1 MNILTKFPIGQ
12 YVDGNSSW
20 LRIIDSRLKIIAVS
34 IFLITP
40 IWAGPLWRLSLVICL
55 IFITFISLIP
65 PRVWWRSLLF
75 LVGLSLFIGLLSLI
89 ASSDTQSLDSSL
101 RDPNELN
108 LMLESQKH
116 WNILEI
122 PSKKIGFIIFGP
134 FNLSRKAFELGI
146 KTSTLIFTVIHSVN
160 LMLLTTLQEDIV
172 WALSWFM
179 KPLGKVGL
187 PIDKWLFQLL
197 LALRFIPLVQ
207 EELQNIIKSVSV
219 RSINLRSLGF
229 KKSINVL
236 LTMVE
241 RLFLNIFLRID
252 QGADSLLS
260 KKEISIKTQRYRAF
274 DKKNSLTYIFNSLS
288 ICFIFIA
295 IFLRKQYGA
304 CLLYTSPSP

>member
-1 MNILTKFPIGQ
+1 MNILTKFSIGQ
-12 YVDGNSSW
+12 YVDGNRSW
-20 LRIIDSRLKIIAVS
+20 LRLVDSRLKIIS
-34 IFLITP
+34 LLIFLITP

-55 IFITFISLIP
+55 LCITVLSLLPSRI
-65 PRVWWRSLLF
+65 WWRSLVF
-75 LVGLSLFIGLLSLI
+75 LLGLSLLVGFLSLI
-89 ASSDTQSLDSSL
+89 ASSDIQSLDSPV

-108 LMLESQKH
+108 LILESQEK

-122 PSKKIGFIIFGP
+122 PSMKIGFITLGP
-134 FNLSRKAFELGI
+134 YNLSRKAFELGI

-160 LMLLTTLQEDIV
+160 LMLLTTMQEDLV

-179 KPLGKVGL
+179 HPLRKVGL

-207 EELQNIIKSVSV
+207 EELQNILKSVSV

-236 LTMVE
+236 LTMFE
-241 RLFLNIFLRID
+241 RLFLNIFLRIE

-260 KKEISIKTQRYRAF
+260 KKNILIKTYRF
-274 DKKNSLTYIFNSLS
+274 KTFKKNNYLNFIFNSLS

-304 CLLYTSPSP
+304 L

>member
-12 YVDGNSSW
+12 YVDGNRSW
-20 LRIIDSRLKIIAVS
+20 LRIVDSRLKIIAVF

-40 IWAGPLWRLSLVICL
+40 IWAGPLWRISLVICL
-55 IFITFISLIP
+55 LFITFISLLP
-65 PRVWWRSLLF
+65 FRVWWRSLLF
-75 LVGLSLFIGLLSLI
+75 LLGLSLIIGLLSTI
-89 ASSDTQSLDSSL
+89 AFSDIQSLDSSL

-108 LMLESQKH
+108 LILESQET

-122 PSKKIGFIIFGP
+122 PSKKIGFITLGSY
-134 FNLSRKAFELGI
+134 NLSRKALELGI

-179 KPLGKVGL
+179 IPLRKVGL

-260 KKEISIKTQRYRAF
+260 KKKITIKTYRYKAF
-274 DKKNSLTYIFNSLS
+274 DKKNSLTFIFNSLS
-288 ICFIFIA
+288 ICFICIA

-304 CLLYTSPSP
+304 L

>member
-12 YVDGNSSW
+12 YVDGNRSW
-20 LRIIDSRLKIIAVS
+20 LRIVDSRLKIIAVF

-40 IWAGPLWRLSLVICL
+40 IWAGPLWRISLVICL
-55 IFITFISLIP
+55 LFITFISLLP
-65 PRVWWRSLLF
+65 FRVWWRSLLF
-75 LVGLSLFIGLLSLI
+75 LLGLSLIIGLLSTI
-89 ASSDTQSLDSSL
+89 AFSDIQSLDSSL

-108 LMLESQKH
+108 LILESQET

-122 PSKKIGFIIFGP
+122 PSRKIGFITLGSY
-134 FNLSRKAFELGI
+134 NLSRKALELGI

-179 KPLGKVGL
+179 IPLRKVGL

-236 LTMVE
+236 LTMIE

-252 QGADSLLS
+252 QGADALLT
-260 KKEISIKTQRYRAF
+260 KKKITIKTYRYKAF
-274 DKKNSLTYIFNSLS
+274 DKKNSLTFIFNSLS
-288 ICFIFIA
+288 ICFICIA

-304 CLLYTSPSP
+304 L

>member
-12 YVDGNSSW
+12 YVESNSSW
-20 LRIIDSRLKIIAVS
+20 LRIVDSRLKIIAVL

-75 LVGLSLFIGLLSLI
+75 LLGLSLFIGLLSLI

-108 LMLESQKH
+108 LILESQEN

-122 PSKKIGFIIFGP
+122 PSKKIGFITFGP
-134 FNLSRKAFELGI
+134 HNLSRKAFELGI

-179 KPLGKVGL
+179 KPLGNNGRSGRSIRREV
-187 PIDKWLFQLL
+187 
-197 LALRFIPLVQ
+197 
-207 EELQNIIKSVSV
+207 SVSFSEG
-219 RSINLRSLGF
+219 RPSRL
-229 KKSINVL
+229 KKAPGILPAAYVFS
-236 LTMVE
+236 
-241 RLFLNIFLRID
+241 
-252 QGADSLLS
+252 
-260 KKEISIKTQRYRAF
+260 
-274 DKKNSLTYIFNSLS
+274 
-288 ICFIFIA
+288 
-295 IFLRKQYGA
+295 
-304 CLLYTSPSP
+304 

>member
-1 MNILTKFPIGQ
+1 MNILTKFSIGQ
-12 YVDGNSSW
+12 YVDGNRSW
-20 LRIIDSRLKIIAVS
+20 LRIIDSRLKIIAVL

-55 IFITFISLIP
+55 ILITFVSLLP
-65 PRVWWRSLLF
+65 SRVWWRSLAL
-75 LVGLSLFIGLLSLI
+75 LLGLSLLIGFLSLI
-89 ASSDTQSLDSSL
+89 AAADIQSLDSPY

-108 LMLESQKH
+108 LILENQEK

-122 PSKKIGFIIFGP
+122 SSMKIGFITIGP
-134 FNLSRKAFELGI
+134 YNLSRKAFELGI

-172 WALSWFM
+172 WAFSWFM
-179 KPLGKVGL
+179 NPLRKVGL

-207 EELQNIIKSVSV
+207 EEFQNILKSVSV

-236 LTMVE
+236 LTMFE

-260 KKEISIKTQRYRAF
+260 KKNILIKTNRLKTI
-274 DKKNSLTYIFNSLS
+274 DKKNHLTLIINSLS
-288 ICFIFIA
+288 IFFICVA

-304 CLLYTSPSP
+304 L